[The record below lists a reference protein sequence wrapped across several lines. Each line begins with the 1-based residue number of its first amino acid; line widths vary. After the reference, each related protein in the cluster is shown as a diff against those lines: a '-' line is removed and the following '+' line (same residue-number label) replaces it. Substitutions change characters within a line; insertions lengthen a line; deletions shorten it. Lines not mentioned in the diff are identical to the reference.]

1 MPRASVRV
9 TATRKDGVRN
19 EAVTGSSQGVLVGK
33 EASGLERV
41 KTGGRATFSVQRAG
55 AGCNMVRGARC
66 SALAVQSKPP
76 SHPHDER

>member
-41 KTGGRATFSVQRAG
+41 KTGGRATFNVQRAAGRCGVQHG
-55 AGCNMVRGARC
+55 AGCKVQRTGR
-66 SALAVQSKPP
+66 AVQTALTPT
-76 SHPHDER
+76 R